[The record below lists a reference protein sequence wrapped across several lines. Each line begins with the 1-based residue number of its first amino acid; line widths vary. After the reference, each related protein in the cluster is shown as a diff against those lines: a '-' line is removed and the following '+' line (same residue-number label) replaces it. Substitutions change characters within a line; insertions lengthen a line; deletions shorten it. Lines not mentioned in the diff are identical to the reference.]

1 MKEVCIFGN
10 GKSLE
15 GFEFNKIDREK
26 YDIIGTGMA
35 FRHWNK
41 IDWFPNIYVNVDTVV
56 CQNPEVI
63 EFVKEEK
70 CDFYI
75 VSKAMLQKDEK
86 LNHISVHLI
95 MERPNECKVSFS
107 SLLCYYCRVKHS
119 LKALPLMQLP
129 VVMEFKD
136 SNR

>member
-86 LNHISVHLI
+86 LN
-95 MERPNECKVSFS
+95 RDKVFFLEDLLMFPQCSFRFVRNWCS
-107 SLLCYYCRVKHS
+107 GSAAVIASLDRYRKLH
-119 LKALPLMQLP
+119 AI
-129 VVMEFKD
+129 
-136 SNR
+136 